1 MVQGPRDEGATGDRY
16 RPRNRGSS
24 RRGTRHPSYV
34 RPHPRYRQGTR
45 LTAAKIRATRQ
56 QQNIAQSFAEEP
68 IAAPV
73 AVAGPAPVRKRP
85 APPPPVVKQ
94 RSRKKVALIAAPIL
108 LIAIAAALIAPTL
121 LKARSAY
128 QKIFVTSVPRVVVT
142 QNAEGTPMIV
152 PGATQS
158 AQLPDWNHNERV
170 NILLLG
176 ADTNASRRAAGE
188 LPLSDTIIIM
198 TIDPATKKVGMLS
211 IPRDLL
217 VEIPGVGK
225 DKINAAYS
233 NGELSSVT
241 GPGLVRATV
250 EYNFG
255 IKIDYYAV
263 VDFAGFQ
270 KIVDTL
276 GGVTLDVPAPI
287 KDDQYPAENFNYT
300 RVVFHTGLQH
310 MSGLQA
316 LRYVRTRHD
325 DNDFA
330 RGNRQQQLLTALRQ
344 QSLSLGL
351 ITQAPQLISQ
361 LGDTI
366 RTDLPPNDAI
376 KLAKLGTEIKSSNIQ
391 DYSLLNATTSQWNPG
406 QPYYLI
412 PDWDK
417 IHAILNQMMPQ
428 TATPTSVATPSASV
442 QQPNLRAQVLIENG
456 TFINKFAASSSAKLN
471 DNGFLNVSVAQAAD
485 AGNYPKSQ
493 VIDFSGNLTT
503 ARLIAHAL
511 GLPDSAVR
519 TGDPSQANGQ
529 DVIVILGNDAP
540 TNQGP

>member
-1 MVQGPRDEGATGDRY
+1 MQ
-16 RPRNRGSS
+16 
-24 RRGTRHPSYV
+24 
-34 RPHPRYRQGTR
+34 
-45 LTAAKIRATRQ
+45 
-56 QQNIAQSFAEEP
+56 
-68 IAAPV
+68 
-73 AVAGPAPVRKRP
+73 
-85 APPPPVVKQ
+85 APPPPVVKR
-94 RSRKKVALIAAPIL
+94 RSRKKIAFIATPIV
-108 LIAIAAALIAPTL
+108 LIAIAAALIAPSL
-121 LKARSAY
+121 MKARSAY

-142 QNAEGTPMIV
+142 KNASGTPVIV
-152 PGATQS
+152 PDATQTV
-158 AQLPDWNHNERV
+158 QLPNWDRKERV

-176 ADTNASRRAAGE
+176 ADTNASRKAAGD

-198 TIDPATKKVGMLS
+198 TIDPTTKKVGMLS

-217 VEIPGVGK
+217 VEIPGLGK
-225 DKINAAYS
+225 NKINAAYS
-233 NGELSSVT
+233 NGELTNVT
-241 GPGLVRATV
+241 GPGLVRATI

-287 KDDQYPAENFNYT
+287 KDDAYPAENFNYT
-300 RVVFHTGLQH
+300 RVIFHSGLQH
-310 MSGLQA
+310 MSGQEA

-344 QSLSLGL
+344 QSLTLGL
-351 ITQAPQLISQ
+351 LTQAPQLISQ

-366 RTDLPPNDAI
+366 RTDLPPSDAL
-376 KLAKLGTEIKSSNIQ
+376 KLAKLGTEINSSNIQ
-391 DYSLLNATTSQWNPG
+391 DYSLLDATSVQWDPG

-417 IHAILNQMMPQ
+417 VHVLLNQMMPP
-428 TATPTSVATPSASV
+428 TATPTSVATPTSGTTPTSV
-442 QQPNLRAQVLIENG
+442 ATPTSGTTPESVATPSPTVKQPNLSANVLIENG
-456 TFINKFAASSSAKLN
+456 TFVNKLAANSSAKLSGI
-471 DNGFLNVSVAQAAD
+471 GFLNLSVAQAAD
-485 AGNYPKSQ
+485 AGNYPTSQ
-493 VIDFSGNLTT
+493 VTDYSGNLAT
-503 ARLIAHAL
+503 AQLIARTL
-511 GLPDSAVR
+511 GLPDSAVQ
-519 TGDPSQANGQ
+519 TGDPSQANGH